1 MRVLR
6 IALYMGLMGVLG
18 WFLAALAI
26 PAAIGWELSEAGVHA
41 LPIYGFLAGLALGL
55 CMALVVAV
63 RDTWRAAG
71 AVGVRGSRVCNP
83 VRSETRPA
91 RALAAAQVF
100 LSVSRR

>member
-26 PAAIGWELSEAGVHA
+26 PAASGWELAEAGVHA

-91 RALAAAQVF
+91 RALAAAQV
-100 LSVSRR
+100 SS

>member
-55 CMALVVAV
+55 GMALVVAV
-63 RDTWRAAG
+63 RDTWLLLVLSAYG
-71 AVGVRGSRVCNP
+71 
-83 VRSETRPA
+83 
-91 RALAAAQVF
+91 AAAYAI
-100 LSVSRR
+100 LSDRKHVLLAHLRRRRSS